1 MDKLLQNSQG
11 QRLRILAQQQHE
23 SSDERHPR
31 EHSCG
36 LSGPAGQGHQEAAAA
51 RLSLDTRD
59 GGTPSG
65 PCRSSALRPVLLLS
79 HSASGPQLAVILQK
93 EASPGR

>member
-1 MDKLLQNSQG
+1 MDKLVQNSRG
-11 QRLRILAQQQHE
+11 QRLQILAQQQRK
-23 SSDERHPR
+23 SSDKRHPH

-51 RLSLDTRD
+51 CLSLDTQDR
-59 GGTPSG
+59 GTPSG

-79 HSASGPQLAVILQK
+79 HSASGPQRAVILQK
-93 EASPGR
+93 EASRGH